1 MPNPCRNALPTTAT
15 AYSESQGRSTPGWS
29 TPAPTPVR
37 CCEALRPAYRGAERP
52 RETRSLGRGVSWAVR
67 RRGTPARAYRRPTL
81 PLRARSLRQ
90 GCPVFLSCVGSVV
103 PFRRPPQSRAA
114 ASRARSIPIWVVHA
128 RAQAGQ
134 NRVRQER
141 RMLPPGGESSGA
153 LPASGQAAGVLHP
166 PPVRRPMPPRSRGG
180 RKDPPVL
187 SRRAQSWS
195 PSPATAAGQQRSH
208 RTLRRWPGWRPESA
222 PAGGTPGICWGSGR
236 RPPACLPGAKGEC
249 AAWVSRCGRP
259 APRGERLRAPWRA
272 WATLRV

>member
-37 CCEALRPAYRGAERP
+37 CCEALRPAVGGAERP

-90 GCPVFLSCVGSVV
+90 GCPVFLSCAGSVV

-134 NRVRQER
+134 NRVRQE
-141 RMLPPGGESSGA
+141 S
-153 LPASGQAAGVLHP
+153 
-166 PPVRRPMPPRSRGG
+166 
-180 RKDPPVL
+180 KD
-187 SRRAQSWS
+187 A
-195 PSPATAAGQQRSH
+195 
-208 RTLRRWPGWRPESA
+208 
-222 PAGGTPGICWGSGR
+222 
-236 RPPACLPGAKGEC
+236 
-249 AAWVSRCGRP
+249 
-259 APRGERLRAPWRA
+259 APWRGKFRRPA
-272 WATLRV
+272 SIRPGGWGPPPTPRPASDAAALPRGPEGPSRPIETGPVLVTLSCDGCRTAKKPPDAEALARVAS